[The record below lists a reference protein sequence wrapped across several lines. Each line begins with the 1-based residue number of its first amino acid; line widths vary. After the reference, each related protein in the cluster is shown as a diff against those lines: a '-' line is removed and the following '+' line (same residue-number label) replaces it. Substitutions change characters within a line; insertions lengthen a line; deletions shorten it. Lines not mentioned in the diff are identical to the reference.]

1 MELRP
6 YQQEMIE
13 AVYEQWKTFQSCV
26 VIAATGTGKSHAIA
40 GIAGNEADYGNKV
53 LILAQ
58 RGEIIE
64 QNAKKLQLSTGHV
77 CAIEKA
83 EQTSIGSY
91 LPIVHGSVQ
100 TMSNDKRLQKFSRDH
115 FQVIIQD
122 EVHHANSATHR
133 KIYDYFST
141 ARRVGF
147 TATANMRSD
156 KKNLGEVFE
165 ALAYEYP
172 LKKAIEDGYLCK
184 IVAQTI
190 PINIDLTQCKKVAG
204 DYNAG
209 ELGDAID
216 PYLEQVAGKLR
227 EIAFDRK
234 IVIFVPLIRTSL
246 LMTDFMRKAG
256 FSAEHIDGKSAD
268 RKELLRGFHDNRFSC
283 LINSSLLLEGW
294 DQPDVDC
301 ICVLRPTQSKQL
313 YFQAIGRGTR
323 LHPGKENLLLVD
335 PLWLTAKHHLVTTP
349 VHLVAESEEIA
360 ERMQEKAKAGGCMDI
375 EDMEQSV
382 KQDMMHERESKLA
395 RYLDANK
402 HKRSKTID
410 PLAWGIITHD
420 DNIIDHA
427 PVWGW
432 EKQPA
437 TDKQIAMLEK
447 AGFDAVSMT
456 KGYASKIID
465 GLMKRRESELATA
478 KQVNLLVKNGYGNAA
493 TFSFEQANKTI
504 DWLSENR
511 WNKRRIK

>member
-1 MELRP
+1 MNLRP
-6 YQQEMIE
+6 HQQKAVE
-13 AVYEQWKTFQSCV
+13 AVYEKWKEFQSVLV
-26 VIAATGTGKSHAIA
+26 VAATGTGKTHTMCA
-40 GIAGNEADYGNKV
+40 IAGNEADHGNKV
-53 LILAQ
+53 LMLAQ

-64 QNAKKLQLSTGHV
+64 QNSKKLQLSTGHV

-91 LPIVHGSVQ
+91 LPIVHGSTQ
-100 TMSNDKRLQKFSRDH
+100 TMSNEKRLHQFSRDH

-122 EVHHANSATHR
+122 ECHHANSATHR
-133 KIYDYFST
+133 RIYDYFST

-156 KKNLGEVFE
+156 KKNLSEVFDV
-165 ALAYEYP
+165 LADEYT
-172 LKKAIEDGYLCK
+172 LKQAIKDGWLCK
-184 IVAQTI
+184 IVTHLL
-190 PINIDLTQCKKVAG
+190 PINIDLTKCKKVAG
-204 DYNAG
+204 DYNTA

-216 PYLEQVAGKLR
+216 PYLEQVAKKLR
-227 EIAFDRK
+227 EIASDRK

-246 LMTDFMRKAG
+246 LMTDFMRKVG
-256 FSAEHIDGKSAD
+256 FSTEHIDGKSAD
-268 RKELLRGFHDNRFSC
+268 RKELLRGFHENKFRC

-294 DQPDVDC
+294 DQPDLNC

-323 LHPGKENLLLVD
+323 LFPGKENLLLVD

-349 VHLVAESEEIA
+349 VHLIAESEEVA
-360 ERMQEKAKAGGCMDI
+360 AKMTAKAKAGGCIDI
-375 EDMEQSV
+375 EEMEQSAKHEV
-382 KQDMMHERESKLA
+382 MHERESKLA
-395 RYLDANK
+395 RYLDDNK
-402 HKRSKTID
+402 HRRAKTID

-432 EKQPA
+432 EKHHA
-437 TDKQIAMLEK
+437 TDKQVAMLEK
-447 AGFDAVSMT
+447 AGMDAEGIT

-465 GLMKRRESELATA
+465 GLMKRREENLATA
-478 KQVNLLVKNGYGNAA
+478 KMVNTLINNGYVNAA

-504 DWLSENR
+504 EWLKQNR
-511 WNKRRIK
+511 WNKRR